1 MIKIIYVCVCIHLYL
16 HTKNIHMV
24 PHESSNQGSQA
35 NTKKWENY
43 ICINWIFS
51 MLKTSIFHSK
61 RQCHP
66 TTLGDVTQSSSV
78 EGNQRRLGSQG
89 SEYPVWTSTDESE
102 LVALCQ
108 DVMIYC

>member
-1 MIKIIYVCVCIHLYL
+1 
-16 HTKNIHMV
+16 MV

-43 ICINWIFS
+43 IRINWIFS

>member
-43 ICINWIFS
+43 IRINWIFS
-51 MLKTSIFHSK
+51 MLKTSIFHTK

-66 TTLGDVTQSSSV
+66 TTLGDVTHLLECGGQS
-78 EGNQRRLGSQG
+78 ETAGLPRK
-89 SEYPVWTSTDESE
+89 
-102 LVALCQ
+102 
-108 DVMIYC
+108 